1 MKSPKF
7 RFSLKELEG
16 CLNLTSIKTAWT
28 KKLGAQIRKQIIVD
42 LIEFKDID
50 HGIEDIAHD
59 ICLEISSA
67 QYYPN
72 KPKHYLVEKSRGLC
86 RQMTLAHPRDL
97 IVLQC
102 LSSAL
107 YKEIKGSQ
115 PTKKAFF
122 EPGDQKFNKD
132 KLLIDEGDYG
142 SIASWKR
149 FQEKIFEFSKERRF
163 IVVTDVANFYDFIN
177 FSHMRNIVS
186 SLCNV
191 KEPILDFLIFILNE
205 ISWNPDFMP
214 RNGIGLPQMELE
226 APRVLANAMLYEL
239 DKVAEDHSFGDYVR
253 FMDDIDVGVDSIH
266 AAKCVVRDIDL
277 ALQSRQLR
285 LNSSKTIIL
294 RTENGDA
301 HRHFCIKENKFLD
314 YCSILLSSKKPS
326 NIEYAKKALTK
337 SYEIWTCRD
346 EKGNIGDNSRFF
358 LGNGEKIFKRL
369 LKCMRYANLYPRVD
383 DLIWLIRQRPSL
395 RSSCF
400 KVLHRTKN
408 ANFVFSEIS
417 KLFFSETFV
426 DDSVYV
432 EMAIFCVHAKFQY
445 DKNFVS
451 DMKYFTNFLLEKNT
465 PFTVYSAMLIA
476 SKFLKPGGILELVE
490 ASYDIWRSDYWL
502 SRVVG
507 GLSPRMVGNSQINK
521 KFEAL
526 VKLSGN
532 RDAQAILDFH
542 VKLRSD
548 VDCVNKIFFYAKS
561 QNHTY
566 PQGIYHPKALIILSI
581 YRNKEASH
589 LFSKI
594 YDAHKSLSEDDFYKR
609 WANWI

>member
-7 RFSLKELEG
+7 RFSLKDLES
-16 CLNLTSIKTAWT
+16 CLNTDSIKLAWK

-50 HGIEDIAHD
+50 QEIDIIAQD
-59 ICLEISSA
+59 ICSEISSA

-122 EPGDQKFNKD
+122 EPGDQKFSKD
-132 KLLIDEGDYG
+132 QLLIEEGDYG
-142 SIASWKR
+142 AIASWKR
-149 FQEKIFEFSKERRF
+149 FQQKIFEFSKERRF

-177 FSHMRNIVS
+177 FSHMRNIIS
-186 SLCNV
+186 SLCNI

-239 DKVAEDHSFGDYVR
+239 DKVAEEHSFGDYVR
-253 FMDDIDVGVDSIH
+253 FMDDIDVGVDTIH

-285 LNSSKTIIL
+285 LNSSKTMIL

-301 HRHFCIKENKFLD
+301 QRHFCIKENKFLD
-314 YCSILLSSKKPS
+314 YCSKLLSRKRELS
-326 NIEYAKKALTK
+326 IEVAKKALIK
-337 SYEIWTCRD
+337 SYEIWANRD
-346 EKGNIGDNSRFF
+346 EKGNIGENSRFF
-358 LGNGEKIFKRL
+358 IGNGEKIFKRI
-369 LKCMRYANLYPRVD
+369 LKCMKYANLYPRVD
-383 DLIWLIRQRPSL
+383 DLLWLIKQRPSL

-400 KVLHRTKN
+400 RELYRTKN
-408 ANFVFSEIS
+408 ANYVFSEILKS
-417 KLFFSETFV
+417 FYNETFV
-426 DDSVYV
+426 DDSVFV
-432 EMAIFCVHAKFQY
+432 EMAIFCIHARFQY
-445 DKNFVS
+445 SKELILEIKGFIE
-451 DMKYFTNFLLEKNT
+451 FLTEKNT
-465 PFTVYSAMLIA
+465 TFTIYSAILIA
-476 SKFLKPGGILELVE
+476 SRFLKPGEILKIIET
-490 ASYDIWRSDYWL
+490 SYNTWRSDYWL

-507 GLSPRMVGNSQINK
+507 GLSPRMFGNNQINK
-521 KFEAL
+521 KFEAI
-526 VKLSGN
+526 VRLSGSQ
-532 RDAQAILDFH
+532 DAQAVLDFH
-542 VKLRSD
+542 IKIRSD
-548 VDCVNKIFFYAKS
+548 VNSVAKIFSYAKS
-561 QNHTY
+561 ENYTY
-566 PQGIYHPKALIILSI
+566 PQNIYYPKALIILSI
-581 YRNKEASH
+581 YRNKQASH
-589 LFSKI
+589 YLSKI
-594 YDAHKSLSEDDFYKR
+594 LSTHKSLSEDDFYKR
-609 WANWI
+609 WAAWS